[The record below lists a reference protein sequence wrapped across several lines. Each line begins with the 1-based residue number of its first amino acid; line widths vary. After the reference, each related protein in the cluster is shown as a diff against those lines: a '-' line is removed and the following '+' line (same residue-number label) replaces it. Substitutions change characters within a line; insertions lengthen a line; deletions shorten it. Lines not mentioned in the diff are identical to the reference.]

1 MRAYFSSNSII
12 HALSSIS
19 KKSAY
24 SKIVLYN
31 VIRHFIKLIYFF
43 MQIKRSLSIRE
54 SDIFSRRLFYT
65 KTSYVSFLESY
76 IKCLF
81 HLHGSCARSI
91 TLCLGCSLTLT
102 MTFYMFFK
110 RSGTYTQFCH
120 SLPVFNYNYCKFF
133 KDIDSFLFPSDSNFM
148 IHFFLCNDIFPWI
161 IFFFCVFQSVISC
174 DNP

>member
-110 RSGTYTQFCH
+110 RSGTYTQF
-120 SLPVFNYNYCKFF
+120 